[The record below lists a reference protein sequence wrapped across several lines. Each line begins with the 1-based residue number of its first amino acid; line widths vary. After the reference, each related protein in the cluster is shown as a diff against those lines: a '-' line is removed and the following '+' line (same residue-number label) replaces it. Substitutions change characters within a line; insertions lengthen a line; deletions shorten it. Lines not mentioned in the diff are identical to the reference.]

1 LTSLGELAELVQ
13 GRVEGDPAR
22 VVRGVRSLDTAGPDD
37 LSFLTAAKYREQ
49 ARTSHAGALL
59 VGKAD
64 PELPHDQLVCG
75 DAGWA
80 LGEVLR
86 HFHPAPPVTPG
97 VHPTAVVAATAAVD
111 PAASVGPQ
119 AVVGEGSRIE
129 AGAVIHAGVVV
140 GARCR
145 VGPGSVIYPR
155 AVLYDD
161 TELGSRVV
169 VHAGAV
175 LGADGFG
182 YAQRGG
188 ALVKVPQVGRVVVE
202 DDVEIGANTTIDR
215 ATLEETRIGAG
226 SKLDNL
232 VQVGHNVRLGRSCVL
247 CGQSGIAGSTR
258 LGDGVVLAGQ
268 AGVGGHLEL
277 GDGVQVAAKSAA
289 LQSAPAGSKL
299 AGVPAV
305 PLGEW
310 RRQVSWLGRLAELGR
325 RVRRLE
331 KAQERPTA
339 TTVVADAETEED
351 SR

>member
-13 GRVEGDPAR
+13 GRVRGNPAR
-22 VVRGVRSLDTAGPDD
+22 VVRGVRSLDAAGPDD
-37 LSFLTAAKYREQ
+37 LSFLTAAKYHDQ
-49 ARTSHAGALL
+49 ARTSRAGALL
-59 VGKAD
+59 VGREE
-64 PELPHDQLVCG
+64 PELPHDQLVCA
-75 DAGWA
+75 DAPWA
-80 LGEVLR
+80 LGELLR
-86 HFHPAPPVTPG
+86 HFHPAAAAVPG
-97 VHPTAVVAATAAVD
+97 IHPSAVVAASAAVD
-111 PAASVGPQ
+111 STATVGPQ

-129 AGAVIHAGVVV
+129 AGAVLHAGVVV

-145 VGPGSVIYPR
+145 VGVASVIYPR

-161 TELGSRVV
+161 TELGQRVV

-232 VQVGHNVRLGRSCVL
+232 VQVGHNVRLGKSCVL
-247 CGQSGIAGSTR
+247 CGQAGIAGSTR

-289 LQSAPAGSKL
+289 LQSAPAGSRL

-305 PLGEW
+305 PLGQW
-310 RRQVSWLGRLAELGR
+310 RRQVSWLGRLGDLAR

-331 KAQERPTA
+331 KAQGQTTAVAERS
-339 TTVVADAETEED
+339 EED
-351 SR
+351 EQ

>member
-1 LTSLGELAELVQ
+1 VTTSLGRLAALVQ
-13 GRVEGDPAR
+13 GRVRGNPDRPL
-22 VVRGVRSLDTAGPDD
+22 RGVRALSTAGPEE
-37 LSFLTAAKYREQ
+37 LSFLTSSRYRDE
-49 ARTSHAGALL
+49 ARRSRAGALL
-59 VGKAD
+59 VAREE
-64 PELPHDQLVCG
+64 PELPHDQLVC
-75 DAGWA
+75 AEAAWA
-80 LGEVLR
+80 LGELLR
-86 HFHPAPPVTPG
+86 HFHPAPAARPG
-97 VHPTAVVAATAAVD
+97 VHPTAVVAASATIDAT
-111 PAASVGPQ
+111 ASVGAQ
-119 AVVGEGSRIE
+119 VVVGEGSRVE
-129 AGAVIHAGVVV
+129 AGAVLHPGVVV

-145 VGPGSVIYPR
+145 IGPGTTIHPR

-161 TELGSRVV
+161 SELGARVV

-182 YAQRGG
+182 YAPRGG
-188 ALVKVPQVGRVVVE
+188 AMVKVPQVGRVVIE

-215 ATLEETRIGAG
+215 ATLDETRIGAG

-232 VQVGHNVRLGRSCVL
+232 VQVGHNVRLGKSCVL
-247 CGQSGIAGSTR
+247 CGQAGIAGSAR

-289 LQSAPAGSKL
+289 LQSAPAGTKL
-299 AGVPAV
+299 AGIPAV

-331 KAQERPTA
+331 RTAGEASQDRQEEGDR
-339 TTVVADAETEED
+339 
-351 SR
+351 